1 MTSLKMLIVVSRY
14 HLLVCTTVAHFMLN
28 MILLVRVFVLNNIWL
43 IILVLSSLNNIFSN
57 ITSIKTSINL
67 CFHVTIQLIL
77 WWFRVRRHGNNSCA
91 SPRRTSVLD
100 LIFLFKLCFQ
110 RLAFFNLLSFSYIL
124 VNLSRSIKHL
134 LILSHLFNVSYWIDN
149 SVSSN

>member
-14 HLLVCTTVAHFMLN
+14 HLLIWTTVAHFMLN

-43 IILVLSSLNNIFSN
+43 IILVLSSLNNVFSN
-57 ITSIKTSINL
+57 ITGIKTCINF

-77 WWFRVRRHGNNSCA
+77 WRFRVRRHGNNSCA
-91 SPRRTSVLD
+91 SPGRTRVLD
-100 LIFLFKLCFQ
+100 LIFLFKLCLQ

-124 VNLSRSIKHL
+124 INLSRSIQHL
-134 LILSHLFNVSYWIDN
+134 LILGHFFNVSNWIN
-149 SVSSN
+149 KSVSSH